1 MMNLYS
7 HIGIVSSHKDLKVT
21 NNIWSVGYMY
31 RAENSLDIDLR
42 TTSTVTGDRDV
53 SIKQTENNSLQRT
66 KL

>member
-7 HIGIVSSHKDLKVT
+7 QIGVVSSHKDLKVT

-42 TTSTVTGDRDV
+42 TTSTVTDV
-53 SIKQTENNSLQRT
+53 RIKQTENNSLQRT

>member
-7 HIGIVSSHKDLKVT
+7 HIGVVFSHKDLKVMG
-21 NNIWSVGYMY
+21 NIWSVGYMY
-31 RAENSLDIDLR
+31 IAEKSLDIDLR
-42 TTSTVTGDRDV
+42 TTSTVTDV

>member
-7 HIGIVSSHKDLKVT
+7 HIGVVFSHIDLKVAS
-21 NNIWSVGYMY
+21 NIRSVGYMY
-31 RAENSLDIDLR
+31 RAEISLDINLR
-42 TTSTVTGDRDV
+42 TTSTVTGNRDV

>member
-7 HIGIVSSHKDLKVT
+7 QIGVVSSHTDLKVMG
-21 NNIWSVGYMY
+21 NIWSAGYMY
-31 RAENSLDIDLR
+31 IAENSLDIDLR
-42 TTSTVTGDRDV
+42 TTSTVTGHRDV